1 MSLFFSLEKKREWQR
16 KFCRRYVC
24 LTYFFRISAKVFFF
38 WMLILSPFFC
48 HFSLD
53 IYKVVSNYC
62 CCFFFSNLQLQDKAT
77 LLTAERKKVSATLR
91 VNKRALPCV
100 MLVWIPLVKKIWYP
114 MDVKNNGLQSLSALT
129 VSCKLVG
136 NITFRM
142 TDSFPQ
148 PHHEWITT
156 VSLPSKVVF

>member
-16 KFCRRYVC
+16 KFCRRYVW

-53 IYKVVSNYC
+53 IYKVMSNYMLL
-62 CCFFFSNLQLQDKAT
+62 FFFSNLQLQDKAT

-91 VNKRALPCV
+91 VNKKALPSV
-100 MLVWIPLVKKIWYP
+100 MLVWIPLGKKIWYP
-114 MDVKNNGLQSLSALT
+114 MDVRNNDLQSLSALT

-136 NITFRM
+136 NIASDRLIPSPNPTLNG
-142 TDSFPQ
+142 
-148 PHHEWITT
+148 
-156 VSLPSKVVF
+156 LPKFL

>member
-38 WMLILSPFFC
+38 WMLILSPFLC

-53 IYKVVSNYC
+53 IYKVMSNYC

-91 VNKRALPCV
+91 VNKKALPCV
-100 MLVWIPLVKKIWYP
+100 MLVWIPLGKKIWYP
-114 MDVKNNGLQSLSALT
+114 MDVRNNDLQSLSALT

-136 NITFRM
+136 NIASDRLIRSPNPTLNGL
-142 TDSFPQ
+142 PQ
-148 PHHEWITT
+148 F
-156 VSLPSKVVF
+156 L